1 MGNPFVHVEL
11 TTDNTSQAKEF
22 YGQLFSWKLEDA
34 PATGSG
40 GPYTFVK
47 VGEGTGG
54 GMLKKPMPEAPNMW
68 LPYVMVDN
76 VDATI
81 KKARQLGA
89 KVIVEKTPIPE
100 MGAFAIFSDPAGAPL
115 GVWES
120 SPKK

>member
-1 MGNPFVHVEL
+1 MGNPFVHGEL
-11 TTDNTSQAKEF
+11 TTDNTGQAKEF

-34 PATGSG
+34 PATGPG

-89 KVIVEKTPIPE
+89 KVIVDKTPIPE
-100 MGAFAIFSDPAGAPL
+100 MGAFAIFSDPDGAPL